1 MHDYNNK
8 GNEKQ
13 LKENSSNLESELAF
27 CCSTAATYTYNMMPY
42 RVVRCTS
49 IRCSHEANKGNLRT
63 HLPKGR
69 SVRDSVGASRA
80 RVKTVVANMHEHQG
94 VAHSS

>member
-1 MHDYNNK
+1 MHDYDNK

-49 IRCSHEANKGNLRT
+49 IKTFNKIIL
-63 HLPKGR
+63 KGKQN
-69 SVRDSVGASRA
+69 
-80 RVKTVVANMHEHQG
+80 KTKLILQWALDFL
-94 VAHSS
+94 